1 MLNSTTFSHEIVV
14 DGPPDEVLAL
24 LTPEG
29 ERRWVPGWE
38 PVYGDDSASGPNG
51 GGDSASGPDGGG
63 DSALRSPT
71 APDLEEGLVFTTHH
85 GGETTLWYV
94 GTVDRSARRYEY
106 HRFTPG
112 SRVAVV
118 RVGCEPEADG
128 RTRVLVTYEVTV
140 LSPHGRAVV
149 EAMKDGFVEEIE
161 GWVGAMEG
169 VLR

>member
-14 DGPPDEVLAL
+14 AALPKEVLAL

-38 PVYGDDSASGPNG
+38 PVYGGH
-51 GGDSASGPDGGG
+51 SASGPDYER
-63 DSALRSPT
+63 DSALPSPT
-71 APDLEEGLVFTTHH
+71 APDIEEGLVFTTHH

-94 GTVDRSARRYEY
+94 GTVDQSARRYEY

-118 RVGCEPEADG
+118 RVGCEPEEDG
-128 RTRVLVTYEVTV
+128 LTRVLVTYEVTA
-140 LSPHGRAVV
+140 LSPHGEAVI
-149 EAMKDGFVEEIE
+149 EAMKAGFVEEIE
-161 GWVGAMEG
+161 GWVPAMEG